1 MTIAPALAPVT
12 TRPVPR
18 PGYPAFES
26 CFAPEPINVGR
37 SRHTTSVFLRLC
49 EVADPLAEDVV
60 LCVSELVTNGVTH
73 GSGDLSLRV
82 RCRETEILVEVQD
95 GSSVSATM
103 RSASADATSGRGLV
117 LVKALSGDW
126 GASADGRTTWCTFPI
141 LVGRP

>member
-1 MTIAPALAPVT
+1 MTVATALAPVT
-12 TRPVPR
+12 TRSVPR
-18 PGYPAFES
+18 RGYTAFES
-26 CFAPEPINVGR
+26 CFAPEPINVGLA
-37 SRHTTSVFLRLC
+37 RHTSSVFLRLW
-49 EVADPLAEDVV
+49 EVADPLAQDVV

-126 GASADGRTTWCTFPI
+126 GASTDGRTTWCTFPI
-141 LVGRP
+141 LMGRP

>member
-1 MTIAPALAPVT
+1 MTVATALAPVT
-12 TRPVPR
+12 TRSVPR
-18 PGYPAFES
+18 RGYTAFES
-26 CFAPEPINVGR
+26 CFAPERINVGLA
-37 SRHTTSVFLRLC
+37 RHTSSVFLRLW
-49 EVADPLAEDVV
+49 EVADPLAQDVV

-126 GASADGRTTWCTFPI
+126 GASTDGRTTWCTFPI
-141 LVGRP
+141 LMGRP

>member
-1 MTIAPALAPVT
+1 M
-12 TRPVPR
+12 
-18 PGYPAFES
+18 
-26 CFAPEPINVGR
+26 
-37 SRHTTSVFLRLC
+37 
-49 EVADPLAEDVV
+49 AEDVV

-82 RCRETEILVEVQD
+82 RCRDTEILVEVQD

-103 RSASADATSGRGLV
+103 RSANPDATSGRGLV
-117 LVKALSGDW
+117 LVKALSGGW